1 MGDTVI
7 GLLHPGEMG
16 AAVAGCLT
24 ARGHDVRWVSQ
35 GRSAATAERAGRAG
49 LADAGN
55 VAALA
60 GQAGVILSVCPP
72 HAALGTARAVAAAG
86 FTGVYADANA
96 ISPGTARRVRAVVE
110 TAGGR
115 YVDGGIVGPPPEP
128 TARRDRTGDAGP
140 GGTRLYLAAGPA
152 GADQGGPAAEV
163 AALFEGT
170 PLKPEILRNENRTA
184 ASALKMAYAA
194 WTKGSAALILGVR
207 ALARAEGVED
217 SLLAEWALSQPGLD
231 RRSRGAARSAAAKG
245 WRWAGEMEEISASMT
260 ADGLPGGFHE
270 AAAEVFRRS
279 SAGPD
284 GAPLTGP
291 DGAPLTGPDGA
302 ARTGPGRAL
311 LASPDDALLGAVL
324 AAMLG
329 GED

>member
-1 MGDTVI
+1 MGDRVI
-7 GLLHPGEMG
+7 GVLHPGEMG

-35 GRSAATAERAGRAG
+35 GRSPATAGRAGRAG
-49 LADAGN
+49 LADAGT

-60 GQAGVILSVCPP
+60 GQAGIILSVCPP

-86 FTGVYADANA
+86 FTGIYADANA

-110 TAGGR
+110 AAGGR
-115 YVDGGIVGPPPEP
+115 YVDGGIVGPPPRP
-128 TARRDRTGDAGP
+128 TAAGGSSPAGGAGP
-140 GGTRLYLAAGPA
+140 GGTRLYLAAGPG

-163 AALFEGT
+163 AALFRDT

-194 WTKGSAALILGVR
+194 WTKGSAALILGAR

-245 WRWAGEMEEISASMT
+245 WRWAGEMEEISASMA
-260 ADGLPGGFHE
+260 ADGLPAGFHE
-270 AAAEVFRRS
+270 AAADVFRRS
-279 SAGPD
+279 
-284 GAPLTGP
+284 T
-291 DGAPLTGPDGA
+291 
-302 ARTGPGRAL
+302 GRARR
-311 LASPDDALLGAVL
+311 AAAPAGPDDALLDAVL